1 MQVCYVVLSCN
12 FVLTLYKNSP
22 FINAKLF
29 KNMLLDRL
37 RVFQKKNSF
46 IKKSVEQTKNKE
58 SRKRYHKI
66 SQQRKFIKYKYSI

>member
-1 MQVCYVVLSCN
+1 
-12 FVLTLYKNSP
+12 
-22 FINAKLF
+22 
-29 KNMLLDRL
+29 MLLDRL

-66 SQQRKFIKYKYSI
+66 SQ